1 MWSTS
6 AKKTFLRSNIDGDS
20 GVNRSIEG
28 PVATTLHSSEVMS
41 MTMAP
46 VFTTATSSSADDNQ
60 IRALYIPGSSNAG
73 ADSLSRFRVIRS
85 RPLGPEAF
93 IIPDIPNMNFHM
105 VISKLE

>member
-60 IRALYIPGSSNAG
+60 VIFQFFKIHLRVVLRTMM
-73 ADSLSRFRVIRS
+73 SLQEMS
-85 RPLGPEAF
+85 
-93 IIPDIPNMNFHM
+93 
-105 VISKLE
+105 IS

>member
-60 IRALYIPGSSNAG
+60 VIFQFFKTHLRVVRTMM
-73 ADSLSRFRVIRS
+73 SLQEMS
-85 RPLGPEAF
+85 
-93 IIPDIPNMNFHM
+93 
-105 VISKLE
+105 IS

>member
-28 PVATTLHSSEVMS
+28 PVATTLHRSEVNMS

-60 IRALYIPGSSNAG
+60 VIFQFFKTHLRVVRTMM
-73 ADSLSRFRVIRS
+73 SLQES
-85 RPLGPEAF
+85 
-93 IIPDIPNMNFHM
+93 
-105 VISKLE
+105 

>member
-60 IRALYIPGSSNAG
+60 VIFQFFKKPSPCSKDNDELERNVDKLKH
-73 ADSLSRFRVIRS
+73 FRRIC
-85 RPLGPEAF
+85 
-93 IIPDIPNMNFHM
+93 
-105 VISKLE
+105 